1 MLPRYRA
8 CKALLRYIEGYA
20 VKIRIPERRSDM
32 LSRLFVIVALC
43 CSAVFFVG
51 CKKAEVKPAVGLQ
64 VVTTLFPLYDFAR
77 TIAGDKAQVTML
89 LPPGVE
95 PHTFEPKPEEMI
107 RIGRAGLFIYT
118 SRYMEPWAEKII
130 SGIDSKTLRV
140 INAGERVNYRTA
152 VGKDEHEGG
161 KGGAEHGNGHGHDRK
176 GMDPHIW
183 LDFTNASLMVDAILD
198 GFVAADPGNSALYR
212 QNADTLKVR
221 LAALDQ
227 RYRDRLKSCSTRKL
241 LHGGHYTFGYL
252 AGRYNLD
259 YHALSGI
266 SSDSEP
272 SAERM
277 IALVRDIKSSG
288 TTYLFAEELL
298 SPRLTETLAK
308 EAGVGVLMLHG
319 AHNVSRDDLSRNV
332 SFFELMERNLEQL
345 QKGLS
350 CRSK

>member
-1 MLPRYRA
+1 MSGLG
-8 CKALLRYIEGYA
+8 KFGTKLLEGVL
-20 VKIRIPERRSDM
+20 VKIIITIAVIIIACSVV
-32 LSRLFVIVALC
+32 LFT
-43 CSAVFFVG
+43 VG
-51 CKKAEVKPAVGLQ
+51 CKNAEVKSVAGLQ

-89 LPPGVE
+89 LSPGVE

-107 RIGRAGLFIYT
+107 RISRAGLFIYT
-118 SRYMEPWAEKII
+118 SKYMEPWAEKIV
-130 SGIDSKTLRV
+130 SGLDSKTLRV
-140 INAGERVNYRTA
+140 INAGERANYRA
-152 VGKDEHEGG
+152 VSVKDEHKGG
-161 KGGAEHGNGHGHDRK
+161 KGGEEHGHDRK

-183 LDFTNASLMVDAILD
+183 LDFTNASRMVDAILD
-198 GFVAADPGNSALYR
+198 GFVAADPGNDRLYR
-212 QNADTLKVR
+212 QNAETLKVR
-221 LAALDQ
+221 LAALDK
-227 RYRDRLKSCSTRKL
+227 RYRNALSNCSTRKL

-252 AGRYNLD
+252 AARYNLD

-277 IALVRDIKSSG
+277 IALIREIKSSG
-288 TTYLFAEELL
+288 TRYMFAEELL

-332 SFFELMERNLEQL
+332 SFFDLMERNLEQL

-350 CRSK
+350 CRAN

>member
-1 MLPRYRA
+1 MRICVVVICMVY
-8 CKALLRYIEGYA
+8 CALF
-20 VKIRIPERRSDM
+20 
-32 LSRLFVIVALC
+32 LS
-43 CSAVFFVG
+43 S
-51 CKKAEVKPAVGLQ
+51 CKKAEVAPVAGMQ

-118 SRYMEPWAEKII
+118 SRYMEPWADKII

-140 INAGERVNYRTA
+140 INAGEKVNYRA
-152 VGKDEHEGG
+152 VSGKDGDDHD
-161 KGGAEHGNGHGHDRK
+161 HDHDHDRK

-183 LDFTNASLMVDAILD
+183 LDFSNASLMVDAILD

-212 QNADTLKVR
+212 HNAETLKAR
-221 LAALDQ
+221 LAALDL
-227 RYRDRLKSCSTRKL
+227 RYRDRFKDCSTRKL

-252 AGRYNLD
+252 AARYNLN

-266 SSDSEP
+266 SSDAEP

-277 IALVRDIKSSG
+277 ITLVREIKTSG
-288 TTYLFAEELL
+288 AAYLFAEELL
-298 SPRLTETLAK
+298 SPRLTETLAR

-319 AHNVSRDDLSRNV
+319 AHNVSRDDLSRGV
-332 SFFELMERNLEQL
+332 SFFDLMERNLEQL

>member
-1 MLPRYRA
+1 M
-8 CKALLRYIEGYA
+8 
-20 VKIRIPERRSDM
+20 KIQIGV
-32 LSRLFVIVALC
+32 LVAVIVYCAL
-43 CSAVFFVG
+43 SLVG
-51 CKKAEVKPAVGLQ
+51 CKKAEVAPAAGLQ

-95 PHTFEPKPEEMI
+95 PHTFEPKPDEVI
-107 RIGRAGLFIYT
+107 RISRAGLFIYT
-118 SRYMEPWAEKII
+118 SKYMEPWAEKIV
-130 SGIDSKTLRV
+130 SGIESTALRV
-140 INAGERVNYRTA
+140 VNAGEKVRYRA
-152 VGKDEHEGG
+152 VLAKDGHEEA
-161 KGGAEHGNGHGHDRK
+161 KGGAEHNHDRK

-183 LDFTNASLMVDAILD
+183 LDFTNAALMVDALLD

-212 QNADTLKVR
+212 QNAETLKAR
-221 LAALDQ
+221 LAALDLSYQ
-227 RYRDRLKSCSTRKL
+227 DRLKSCSTRKL

-288 TTYLFAEELL
+288 STYLFAEELL

-332 SFFELMERNLEQL
+332 SFFELMEHNLEQL

-350 CRSK
+350 CRPK